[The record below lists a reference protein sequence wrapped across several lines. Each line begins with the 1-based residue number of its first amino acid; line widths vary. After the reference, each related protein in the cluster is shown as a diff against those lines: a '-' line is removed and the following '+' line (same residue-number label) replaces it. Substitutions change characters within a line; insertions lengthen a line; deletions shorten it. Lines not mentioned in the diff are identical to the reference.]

1 MVRKRDES
9 FSGLQNKNKSTQ
21 IQLNEYAKRENATFF
36 WHIFLYMGRLWQVF
50 TIFADIYHS
59 RIIPMY
65 TILIIEDE
73 PRVANLLM
81 NGLEENGY
89 QVMVAYDGLM
99 GLRLF
104 QAHSFDL
111 VISDIVLPKMN
122 GFELCKEIRKVNSC
136 IPILMLTALGATDDK
151 LDGFDAGADDY
162 IVKPFDF
169 RELNARIKVLLKR
182 GNSDKK
188 DLPHELSYA
197 DLRIDLQGKNVERNG
212 ISIKLSPKEYN
223 LLLYMVENAERVLS
237 RIEIAEKVWNTHF
250 DTGTNFIDVYINYLR
265 KKIDRNFEPKL
276 IHTKAGMG
284 FILTDKL

>member
-21 IQLNEYAKRENATFF
+21 IQLNEYARRENATFF

-89 QVMVAYDGLM
+89 QAMVAYDGLM

-162 IVKPFDF
+162 MVKPFDF

-237 RIEIAEKVWNTHF
+237 RIEIAGKVWNTHF

>member
-21 IQLNEYAKRENATFF
+21 IQLNEYARRETATFF

-162 IVKPFDF
+162 MVKPFDF

-237 RIEIAEKVWNTHF
+237 RIEIAGKVWNTHF

>member
-21 IQLNEYAKRENATFF
+21 IQLNEYARRENATFF

-65 TILIIEDE
+65 TILIIEDD

-89 QVMVAYDGLM
+89 QVMAAYDGLM

-162 IVKPFDF
+162 MVKPFDF